1 VPLGGHLDP
10 APEVEPAEAAGLLG
24 LTEDRLDD
32 RLVPAVL
39 GAALLRGELA
49 GHPLAAGQA
58 GRDPAPGSARQLGAV
73 VIAAG
78 RDIGVDAAFLE
89 VGEIV
94 VGGVAGVGQ
103 ELARA
108 APGVRLDLV
117 DQGGGS

>member
-1 VPLGGHLDP
+1 
-10 APEVEPAEAAGLLG
+10 
-24 LTEDRLDD
+24 
-32 RLVPAVL
+32 
-39 GAALLRGELA
+39 
-49 GHPLAAGQA
+49 
-58 GRDPAPGSARQLGAV
+58 V